1 MKTISKWIIG
11 LMMLAMAACQ
21 SGSEKQLKL
30 FPLFSHN
37 MVLQREIE
45 IPVWGEAPANSN
57 VEVLFREQKVSTKAD
72 KAGKWMVRLQPENI
86 GFGDSMVVT
95 AKDQRV
101 VFYRVAVGE
110 VWIASGQ
117 SNMEMPMMSN
127 WAKLNNA
134 EEEVA
139 NANYMNLRIC
149 IVNRNTATSPI
160 DTIMTDGWKMCTS
173 ETVKDF
179 SAVAYFFGREL
190 LQYQTIPVGIIQ
202 TAWGGT
208 IAEAWTSAES
218 LKLMQDFAGE
228 VAKIEA
234 MPTNV
239 KDQEK
244 QYEADF
250 KTMQTEMAEADPGI
264 SGTDTLYAATNF
276 DHSAWMEIDLPA
288 LWENTPFGAFDGSVW
303 FRKTIEVPADLA
315 GKSLTLNVAPSDDH
329 DQAWVNGVC
338 VGKSGQ
344 WGVPRN
350 YAIPAGIV
358 KAGKNVIT
366 LRVSDYQGAGGF
378 NGKTEDFTLSATD
391 GTKMDISKGWKMA
404 KGYNHLDIKTKPQK
418 PGEPNRPTVLYNAM
432 IKPLIP
438 YAIKGVIWYQGE
450 SNAGRAFQYREL
462 FKTMITDWRTQWN
475 QGDFPFYFVQL
486 AAHMQRNTEPVEDM
500 WAELREAQM
509 MALQL
514 PNTGMAVA
522 IDLGD
527 ANDIHPGN
535 KQDVG
540 KRLALWALNKNY
552 GFDIQYSGPLYQSFT
567 TEGNKMTLE
576 FSHSYDGLK
585 TSDGQKLTGFAIA
598 GSDGKFIWANA
609 EIKGSKVV
617 VWSPQIAEPVAVRY
631 AWSANPACNL
641 INSAGL
647 PASPFRTDDFEPITK

>member
-1 MKTISKWIIG
+1 
-11 LMMLAMAACQ
+11 
-21 SGSEKQLKL
+21 
-30 FPLFSHN
+30 
-37 MVLQREIE
+37 
-45 IPVWGEAPANSN
+45 
-57 VEVLFREQKVSTKAD
+57 
-72 KAGKWMVRLQPENI
+72 
-86 GFGDSMVVT
+86 
-95 AKDQRV
+95 
-101 VFYRVAVGE
+101 
-110 VWIASGQ
+110 
-117 SNMEMPMMSN
+117 
-127 WAKLNNA
+127 
-134 EEEVA
+134 
-139 NANYMNLRIC
+139 
-149 IVNRNTATSPI
+149 
-160 DTIMTDGWKMCTS
+160 
-173 ETVKDF
+173 
-179 SAVAYFFGREL
+179 
-190 LQYQTIPVGIIQ
+190 
-202 TAWGGT
+202 
-208 IAEAWTSAES
+208 
-218 LKLMQDFAGE
+218 
-228 VAKIEA
+228 
-234 MPTNV
+234 
-239 KDQEK
+239 
-244 QYEADF
+244 
-250 KTMQTEMAEADPGI
+250 
-264 SGTDTLYAATNF
+264 
-276 DHSAWMEIDLPA
+276 
-288 LWENTPFGAFDGSVW
+288 
-303 FRKTIEVPADLA
+303 
-315 GKSLTLNVAPSDDH
+315 
-329 DQAWVNGVC
+329 
-338 VGKSGQ
+338 
-344 WGVPRN
+344 
-350 YAIPAGIV
+350 
-358 KAGKNVIT
+358 
-366 LRVSDYQGAGGF
+366 
-378 NGKTEDFTLSATD
+378 
-391 GTKMDISKGWKMA
+391 MA

-567 TEGNKMTLE
+567 TEGNKIILE

-641 INSAGL
+641 INSGGL